1 MPFKLSLGIWYDIRI
16 IIFWIV
22 IWLCIFHFKFPGK
35 TKKIP
40 EKKIPTVDS
49 VEQSQ
54 TKRTDREKAWGGY
67 STLGLFWSAGSSQPR
82 AAAALATPNSQ
93 LMRIVDAIVVVETAT
108 HKCAIR
114 VALLCSST
122 HSAAQWY
129 IWGDLVR
136 RIFFIIQLNFL
147 YQPSLFSTSSIRYFP
162 NVLVHCWALGYCQ
175 CRLLIDT

>member
-1 MPFKLSLGIWYDIRI
+1 MPFKFSFFEIRI

-22 IWLCIFHFKFPGK
+22 VWLCIFHFNFPGK
-35 TKKIP
+35 TTKIP

-82 AAAALATPNSQ
+82 AAVLATPNSQ

-108 HKCAIR
+108 RKCAIR
-114 VALLCSST
+114 VALLYSST

-136 RIFFIIQLNFL
+136 RFFF
-147 YQPSLFSTSSIRYFP
+147 YVSTQFP
-162 NVLVHCWALGYCQ
+162 
-175 CRLLIDT
+175 IST